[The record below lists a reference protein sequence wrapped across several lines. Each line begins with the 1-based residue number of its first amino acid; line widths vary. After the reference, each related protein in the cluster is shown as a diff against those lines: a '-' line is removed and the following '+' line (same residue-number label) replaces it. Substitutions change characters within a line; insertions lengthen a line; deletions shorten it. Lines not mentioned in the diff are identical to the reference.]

1 MGNDKEGTWKRR
13 TISTDTEMWMYDDG
27 STQICHLV
35 ALLKTY
41 RPRSASSTRRA
52 KA

>member
-1 MGNDKEGTWKRR
+1 MGNDKEGTLKRR
-13 TISTDTEMWMYDDG
+13 TVSTDTEMWMYDDG

-41 RPRSASSTRRA
+41 RPRSASERA